1 MESELDIQYSYII
14 PAYVCKLIQLVKPP
28 RPRIPKDYPM
38 WFGEEFLALNTLMLD
53 EQRIVIEKDQLELQK
68 FFEDLG
74 FKCIKVPFNHAF
86 AFGGGFHC
94 YTSEIRRKGTLES
107 YF

>member
-1 MESELDIQYSYII
+1 M
-14 PAYVCKLIQLVKPP
+14 QLVKPP
-28 RPRIPKDYPM
+28 KPNLPDTHPM
-38 WFGEEFLALNTLMLD
+38 WVSSKWLTLNTIMLD
-53 EQRIVIEKDQLELQK
+53 EQRVVVEEEEVDLQK

-74 FKCIKVPFNHAF
+74 IRCIKVPFKHAF
-86 AFGGGFHC
+86 SYGGGFHC